1 MRQVLILV
9 ALTLTFATSTLC
21 QTKRESPAARPGSK
35 DEQAVLQALHQWV
48 DALRRNDTAAVE
60 QIVADDYLITTAEGT
75 VLNKEQDTAPLK
87 SGEVKFESAATED
100 VKVRVFG
107 KTAIVTGIGRFK
119 GTYKGRPFTVN
130 ERFTDVYV
138 KRRDRWQ
145 PVAAHSTALRAQ

>member
-1 MRQVLILV
+1 MRRVLILA
-9 ALTLTFATSTLC
+9 ALTLTFAANTNS
-21 QTKRESPAARPGSK
+21 QTKKETPQHGNK

-48 DALRRNDTAAVE
+48 DALQRNDVAAVE
-60 QIVADDYLITTAEGT
+60 RIVADDYIITTAEGT

-87 SGEVKFESAATED
+87 SGEVKFETAATED
-100 VKVRVFG
+100 VKVRIFG
-107 KTAIVTGIGRFK
+107 KTAVVTGIGRFK

-145 PVAAHSTALRAQ
+145 PVAAHSTALRTK